1 MVRSNDNVQRV
12 TIIDVAKAAGVS
24 KTTVS
29 RFLSGEYESIAQE
42 TSKKIEAAIQ
52 SLNYH
57 PNRMASGLK
66 GRKSHLIGLIVAD
79 ITNPFSTAILRGAED
94 ICHQYDYSL
103 LVCNSDNNP
112 DKERNYILMLQSHQI
127 DGLVIQTT
135 GQNQSL
141 LLELQKDN
149 TPIVF
154 LDREVSGMN
163 VDLVTVD
170 NRQATYD
177 ALDYLLSLGYRDIG
191 YFTQPIADVSTRTE
205 RVRAFK
211 TYMAYMAEQEVN
223 VKSSVYEIDVGNRG
237 LVTADVKSFTNLEA
251 TRHKAIFAGN
261 SVMLLKLGI
270 ELQRLGYHIG
280 KDIALIGFDDPE
292 WAQMMGISTIA
303 QPTYS
308 MGVKALELLLGRIRG
323 DIGEARII
331 RVPGALIGRES
342 TPLVTGLDWNK

>member
-1 MVRSNDNVQRV
+1 MVRMNDGVQRV

-29 RFLSGEYESIAQE
+29 RFLSGEYESIAQG

-66 GRKSHLIGLIVAD
+66 GGKSHLIGLIVAD

-94 ICHQYDYSL
+94 ICHQYDYSM

-135 GQNQSL
+135 GQNRSL

-154 LDREVSGMN
+154 LDREVSDMN

-177 ALDYLLSLGYRDIG
+177 VLDYLLNRGYRDIG

-211 TYMAYMAEQEVN
+211 TYMEEQEFN
-223 VKSSVYEIDVGNRG
+223 VKSSVYEINVGNSDLMTEG
-237 LVTADVKSFTNLEA
+237 VKSFANRET
-251 TRHKAIFAGN
+251 TKYKAIFSGN
-261 SVMLLKLGI
+261 SVMLLKIGL
-270 ELQRLGYHIG
+270 ELQRLGYHAG

-292 WAQMMGISTIA
+292 WAQMMGISTVA
-303 QPTYS
+303 QPTYNI
-308 MGVKALELLLGRIRG
+308 GVKALELLLARIRG

-342 TPLVTGLDWNK
+342 TPMVTDLD